1 MDGAVDNTNKSERK
15 DLRGRLDLMYLQCIV
30 MGAVDSVKVVDA
42 NITNTSDDMDDMD
55 DAIVPMQL

>member
-1 MDGAVDNTNKSERK
+1 MDGAVDNMNKSERK
-15 DLRGRLDLMYLQCIV
+15 DLRRRLDLIYFQCKV
-30 MGAVDSVKVVDA
+30 MGAVESVKVVDA